1 MIDVLRQLIL
11 VVAISKEPRKDCA
24 RDRRFRSPLYGRCCQ
39 KCLACVHFGPI
50 KTSMVKLEQ
59 GTPVQNLIVAA
70 AGPVTNILLIATAHW
85 APVFALANFCYAI
98 ANTLPIE
105 GSDGYRIALCW
116 QQVRSLRNSD
126 SQT

>member
-1 MIDVLRQLIL
+1 L
-11 VVAISKEPRKDCA
+11 VVGVRIKNVGMKWNKG
-24 RDRRFRSPLYGRCCQ
+24 LYTIR
-39 KCLACVHFGPI
+39 
-50 KTSMVKLEQ
+50 EQ